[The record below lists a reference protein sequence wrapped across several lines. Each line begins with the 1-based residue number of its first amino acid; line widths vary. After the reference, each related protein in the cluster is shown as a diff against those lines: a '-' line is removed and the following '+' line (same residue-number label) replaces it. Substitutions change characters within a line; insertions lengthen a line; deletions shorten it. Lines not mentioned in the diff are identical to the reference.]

1 MRSMNRVVSR
11 MLVPTI
17 LAGTL
22 AAVFPASPA
31 TAVDGPQGVDV
42 SSHQGSVNYSSVKS
56 SGQDFVFVRSG
67 IGNHT
72 EDDTF
77 IGNYDR
83 AKSAGLLVGAY
94 HVADADRT
102 DGDAIREARWFVN
115 RHGGRGGSDGELP
128 SVLDLET
135 NPNGMSPAEL
145 QAWVGNFLDELEER
159 LGKRPII
166 YTYPAFWEGA
176 MGNTGKFSGYPLWIA
191 HYGVSSPRIPGGWNR
206 HTFWQYTNDGSVPGV
221 SGPVDR
227 NRFNGTLAELR
238 TMAGRSESGADL
250 SVSGVTDP
258 DGSLTIFA
266 RREGSLW
273 TKNRQGDGTWA
284 PWVNRGGNLASGPD
298 AAVTAANYY
307 HVVTRGENGK
317 VHYKRQDATGWSE
330 WHTTFSEFDTPYAPA
345 IVSVDGNTLIALAV
359 RASDKALMKRRYDA
373 NTGWEPTWAQLG
385 NSDGYTS
392 GPDAALRDGGKI
404 DVVIRGP
411 GGHVNHILRAADGT
425 WNNPHPMGDLI
436 TAVGAAPAAASRLT
450 GTVDLMARGP
460 QGYIHRNTLR
470 TDGTWTG
477 WEHIVAIGQ
486 LNQGPDLVPNT
497 GAGELQLLGRDTD
510 GHIIRA
516 VWNPGN
522 GWTNPTHIPT
532 N

>member
-1 MRSMNRVVSR
+1 M
-11 MLVPTI
+11 
-17 LAGTL
+17 
-22 AAVFPASPA
+22 
-31 TAVDGPQGVDV
+31 
-42 SSHQGSVNYSSVKS
+42 
-56 SGQDFVFVRSG
+56 
-67 IGNHT
+67 
-72 EDDTF
+72 
-77 IGNYDR
+77 
-83 AKSAGLLVGAY
+83 
-94 HVADADRT
+94 
-102 DGDAIREARWFVN
+102 
-115 RHGGRGGSDGELP
+115 
-128 SVLDLET
+128 
-135 NPNGMSPAEL
+135 
-145 QAWVGNFLDELEER
+145 
-159 LGKRPII
+159 
-166 YTYPAFWEGA
+166 
-176 MGNTGKFSGYPLWIA
+176 
-191 HYGVSSPRIPGGWNR
+191 
-206 HTFWQYTNDGSVPGV
+206 
-221 SGPVDR
+221 
-227 NRFNGTLAELR
+227 
-238 TMAGRSESGADL
+238 
-250 SVSGVTDP
+250 TDP